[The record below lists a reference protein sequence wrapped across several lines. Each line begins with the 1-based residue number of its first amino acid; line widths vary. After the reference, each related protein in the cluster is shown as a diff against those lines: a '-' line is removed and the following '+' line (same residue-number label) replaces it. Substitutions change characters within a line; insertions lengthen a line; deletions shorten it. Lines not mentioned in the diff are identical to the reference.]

1 MTSGSKQLPAICTLS
16 WFRCFNKKTYA
27 LSFAACATI
36 LLLFTGCGLKY
47 TQALD
52 KSLEKSKIPAGSFV
66 VFPVIDMSYAPP
78 SSCLWPA
85 NTEDGQKYQDNW
97 NKEVKK
103 QLTRTF
109 PNEKWL
115 FLTDDSTRYLENQD
129 VIRQTC
135 QLANQKAVS
144 QLVSVASEDKIDYI
158 DGIADTRMAEILKK
172 ISDSANVNYAIIF
185 TSPSLSGEVHTTYN
199 SNGGFTSTTYYTST
213 VRAQVWDCTTG
224 KLLFCSGGWNKSSG
238 FCFFVSPQDM
248 SIQNSTGQIL
258 DRLTKIISHL
268 LKYGPGPS
276 VARL

>member
-1 MTSGSKQLPAICTLS
+1 MASVSKQLPAICTRSWLS
-16 WFRCFNKKTYA
+16 YLYKRNYA
-27 LSFAACATI
+27 LSFAVCAVI
-36 LLLFTGCGLKY
+36 LYSFTGCGLKY

-52 KSLEKSKIPAGSFV
+52 KSLEKSKIPASSFV

-78 SSCLWPA
+78 ASCLWPV
-85 NTEDGQKYQDNW
+85 NTEDGPKYQDHW

-103 QLTRTF
+103 ELTKTF

-115 FLTDDSTRYLENQD
+115 FLTDDSAKYLENID

-135 QLANQKAVS
+135 QIANQKAVS
-144 QLVSVASEDKIDYI
+144 QMVSIVSEDKIDYI

-199 SNGGFTSTTYYTST
+199 GNGGFTSTTYYTST
-213 VRAQVWDCTTG
+213 VRAQVWDCNTG